1 VESSVGNLGGAER
14 PQAVVDLRALGVVV
28 VKEFVLDVGE
38 FIHNGLAICS

>member
-1 VESSVGNLGGAER
+1 
-14 PQAVVDLRALGVVV
+14 LGVVV

>member
-38 FIHNGLAICS
+38 FIHNGLATCS